1 MRPSVVGQPSPPPAA
16 DLRTDIRPRAG
27 VWSRLLKNRRVVIG
41 LVIIACVHAAAV
53 LAPWLAPY
61 DPDTQILVNR
71 LEPPGAQY
79 LFGTDHLGRDIFSRI
94 LWGARVSLAVGT
106 IATVLTV
113 LVGTL
118 FGLLSGYFGAW
129 VDGILMRATD
139 VFLAFPIFIL
149 LITVVAIYGSSTLLL
164 VLFLGL
170 AAWPSTA
177 RLVRAEV
184 LSISAREFVL
194 AARALG
200 AGDARIMLRHIF
212 PNVVSVLVVAATL
225 RVAIVIL
232 IEAGLSYFGLGVPP
246 PTATWGGMVADG
258 RTVLDTAWWTTT
270 FPGVTIVIT
279 VLAYNLL
286 GDGLRDVLDPRKRI

>member
-1 MRPSVVGQPSPPPAA
+1 M
-16 DLRTDIRPRAG
+16 
-27 VWSRLLKNRRVVIG
+27 KNRRVVIG
-41 LVIIACVHAAAV
+41 LAIIAGLHVAAL

-61 DPDTQILVNR
+61 NPDDQILIDR
-71 LEPPGAQY
+71 LKPPTSQH
-79 LFGTDHLGRDIFSRI
+79 LFGTDHLGRDILSRL
-94 LWGARVSLAVGT
+94 LWGARVSLAVGM

-129 VDGILMRATD
+129 VDSILMRATD

-149 LITVVAIYGSSTLLL
+149 LITVVAIYGSNTLLL

-194 AARALG
+194 AARAVG
-200 AGDARIMLRHIF
+200 AGDARILLVHIF
-212 PNVVSVLVVAATL
+212 PNVVSVLIVAATL

-258 RTVLDTAWWTTT
+258 RTVLDTAWWSTT
-270 FPGVTIVIT
+270 FPGVAVVIT
-279 VLAYNLL
+279 VLAYNVL
-286 GDGLRDVLDPRKRI
+286 GDGLRDVLDPRRSGLLASGRLT